1 MAWLRIALMLPQNF
15 LRDRGE
21 LDLENLAM
29 AYVIAGVVATLYL
42 AFLVLLSGMALPT
55 RPDLDFGLHP
65 YYVVMLSLPLLA
77 IPLTGAMIFFTARAW
92 RRHFWRR
99 RGRIHYTL
107 GTVAAVA
114 YVPFLHYWNLLGYR
128 F

>member
-42 AFLVLLSGMALPT
+42 AFLVLLSGMALPPDRTSTSAST
-55 RPDLDFGLHP
+55 RITSSCSASRYWPS
-65 YYVVMLSLPLLA
+65 LSR
-77 IPLTGAMIFFTARAW
+77 AR
-92 RRHFWRR
+92 
-99 RGRIHYTL
+99 
-107 GTVAAVA
+107 
-114 YVPFLHYWNLLGYR
+114 
-128 F
+128 